1 MRGLLQSLGRFGRV
15 TLISWLA
22 VRGILGSVW
31 EFLKSIPWQV
41 WAVVGILVL
50 FWWWGGNRYEQGRL
64 DLLAEQAKEAAKI
77 EDAQEAVTERVVIE
91 YRDRVQVIREKGDTI
106 IKEVPVYVTVKDD
119 SACTINNGFVRLWND
134 ANKGEV
140 SESPAGT
147 DGAPSGVSLS
157 DVATQ
162 KAIEAKLCR
171 ETEQQLISLQDWIL
185 QQQALWEEHR

>member
-1 MRGLLQSLGRFGRV
+1 M
-15 TLISWLA
+15 WK
-22 VRGILGSVW
+22 
-31 EFLKSIPWQV
+31 FLKSIPWQV

-50 FWWWGGNRYEQGRL
+50 FWWWGDNRYEQGRL

-140 SESPAGT
+140 SESPAGA
-147 DGAPSGVSLS
+147 DGAPSGVVLS

-162 KAIEAKLCR
+162 KAVEAKLCR
-171 ETEQQLISLQDWIL
+171 ETEQRLISLQDWIL